1 MHHRQ
6 AAYPDFGW
14 GAGGG
19 GGGGGAAKLPHT
31 IFIEGA
37 P

>member
-6 AAYPDFGW
+6 AAYPRFGW

-19 GGGGGAAKLPHT
+19 GGGCAAKLPHT